1 MKVETLLAVIRFW
14 LLLIL
19 IVMIVLLA
27 VMKQRS
33 QQNDSAADTGSD
45 RSQVIK
51 IQQKYTTNLMY
62 STTNDVITTGTTE
75 ETVTNYVDETCE
87 NKIPFFNKNIYTAG
101 DDDIDPSKRKH
112 KICVVHIPILQNNGC
127 ALCKYFT

>member
-27 VMKQRS
+27 VMKRKS
-33 QQNDSAADTGSD
+33 QENGSSADTGSD

-51 IQQKYTTNLMY
+51 IQQKYSTALMY
-62 STTNDVITTGTTE
+62 SITNDEITTVTTE
-75 ETVTNYVDETCE
+75 ETVTNYVDKTCE
-87 NKIPFFNKNIYTAG
+87 NKIPFFSKNIYTMMMISIRQDGNA
-101 DDDIDPSKRKH
+101 KNMY
-112 KICVVHIPILQNNGC
+112 CTYLPILQNNGR

>member
-27 VMKQRS
+27 VMKRK
-33 QQNDSAADTGSD
+33 QNGSSADTGSD

-51 IQQKYTTNLMY
+51 IQQKYTTALMY
-62 STTNDVITTGTTE
+62 STTNDEITAVTTE
-75 ETVTNYVDETCE
+75 ETVTNYVDKACE
-87 NKIPFFNKNIYTAG
+87 NKIPFFSKNIYT
-101 DDDIDPSKRKH
+101 
-112 KICVVHIPILQNNGC
+112 L
-127 ALCKYFT
+127 